1 MLERNTEP
9 PSDDDQYLMLTQ
21 DKKEEGDDGVI
32 SCWSE
37 DDGNW
42 FFNEVGRYFPN
53 EGELLYDIIEAIRMW
68 GPLKDEEWFAV
79 S

>member
-1 MLERNTEP
+1 M
-9 PSDDDQYLMLTQ
+9 
-21 DKKEEGDDGVI
+21 I

-68 GPLKDEEWFAV
+68 GPLKDEEWFV
-79 S
+79 MS

>member
-1 MLERNTEP
+1 M
-9 PSDDDQYLMLTQ
+9 
-21 DKKEEGDDGVI
+21 I

-53 EGELLYDIIEAIRMW
+53 KSELLYDIIEAIRMW
-68 GPLKDEEWFAV
+68 GPLKDEEWFVV